1 MPELGLSHLT
11 VIRTHKNLDHLLSSV
26 DSIIKLKRDVV
37 NNFFRTAGVAQLV
50 KLRSLGSNL
59 RYCSSDTTT
68 FCSRIEF
75 FGSQLSSLRSQV
87 NNLRYHARRPIYRT
101 HKPATDA
108 PPQTST
114 PARDNRTR
122 RELQSRRASLS
133 RAILIHRR
141 GPASRPH

>member
-26 DSIIKLKRDVV
+26 ESIIKLKRDVV
-37 NNFFRTAGVAQLV
+37 NNFFRTAGVAKLV

-75 FGSQLSSLRSQV
+75 FGSQLSICDRKLTTCATTRVGQFTGRINPPRMLHPKPVRQLAIIGRVV
-87 NNLRYHARRPIYRT
+87 NY
-101 HKPATDA
+101 KV
-108 PPQTST
+108 
-114 PARDNRTR
+114 
-122 RELQSRRASLS
+122 RALPFLD
-133 RAILIHRR
+133 RA
-141 GPASRPH
+141 